1 MSVGTG
7 GVEYE
12 NKVLGVIS
20 EQILNTDLKIKP
32 GGTAAFS
39 AAEPDLVLIRKSN
52 NAIINIEIKQ
62 DRTAQ
67 MGGGSYNYDMASG
80 KFEVSAKTE
89 IDPELDKKIVSILDT
104 KKKHLDALLEYSK
117 EKNPPAIAAGIRGLP
132 LKSTKHVWE
141 ELTRERLL
149 VPLNGKVA
157 VDSSFLHAHYKKKNC
172 YYIQIGG
179 AGLYYLYTNPL
190 NLPVPQ
196 LRVSMQ
202 VELRLGRGGSK
213 MDGKTREQ
221 VATGNIRAQGRLDG
235 KMLVASPWSLDIP
248 GHFEKLFGTVN

>member
-1 MSVGTG
+1 MSVGAG

-12 NKVLGVIS
+12 NKVLSVIT
-20 EQILNTDLKIKP
+20 EEIHNTDLKIKP

-62 DRTAQ
+62 DREAQ
-67 MGGGSYNYDMASG
+67 MGGGSYNYDMSTG
-80 KFEVSAKTE
+80 VFQVSSKTE
-89 IDPELDKKIVSILDT
+89 IDPELDKKIVSILGT
-104 KKKHLDALLEYSK
+104 KKKYLDELLEFSK
-117 EKNPPAIAAGIRGLP
+117 ENNPPELASNIRGLP
-132 LKSTKHVWE
+132 LKSTKTTWE
-141 ELTRERLL
+141 EMTRKRLL

-157 VDSSFLHAHYKKKNC
+157 VDSSFLHMHYKKKNC

-179 AGLYYLYTNPL
+179 AGLYYLQTNPL

-213 MDGKTREQ
+213 MDGKLREQ

-248 GHFEKLFGTVN
+248 GHFEKLFGTVK